1 MNLAFGRLNTRRIYA
16 LVVLKVRSDE
26 VVNDKGLKAA
36 VLGFPIAHSLS
47 PVLHA
52 KAFDLLGIAGSY
64 EAIEVASG
72 ALDEFLHNQG
82 ANYDYLSLTMPLK
95 EEVLAIAETSGIS
108 VDDLALRIQSVNTL
122 VRNDSRWF
130 ATSTDGS
137 GFVKALANSGYDHFS
152 SVLILGAGGTARA
165 VAGALDEIA
174 DHVAIMGRSERRN
187 VGMAACFQKL
197 EPDFISWDNQI
208 ELRDFD
214 LIVNT
219 TPSGAADL
227 VAENIPSKVEGLLFD
242 VLYMPWP
249 TLMARRWSDG
259 GGKVISGL
267 ELLLYQGIDQIN
279 IVYPLGQKIIDSEL
293 RLALNNAAK

>member
-1 MNLAFGRLNTRRIYA
+1 M
-16 LVVLKVRSDE
+16 
-26 VVNDKGLKAA
+26 NDKSLKAA

-72 ALDEFLHNQG
+72 GLADFLKSQG

-95 EEVLAIAETSGIS
+95 EEVLVIAESSGIT
-108 VDDLALRIQSVNTL
+108 VDELALRIQSVNTL
-122 VRNDSRWF
+122 VRYGSGWS

-137 GFVKALANSGYDHFS
+137 GFVKALANAGYDHFN

-174 DHVAIMGRSERRN
+174 DSVAIMGRSVRRN
-187 VGMAACFQKL
+187 VGIAACFTKL
-197 EPDFISWDNQI
+197 APEFISWDDQI
-208 ELRDFD
+208 DLRNFD

-227 VAENIPSKVEGLLFD
+227 VAENIPFKVEGLLFD
-242 VLYMPWP
+242 VLYKPWP
-249 TLMARRWSDG
+249 TLLARRWSDA

-279 IVYPLGQKIIDSEL
+279 AVYPLGQKIIDSEL
-293 RLALNNAAK
+293 RLALNNVSK

>member
-1 MNLAFGRLNTRRIYA
+1 M
-16 LVVLKVRSDE
+16 
-26 VVNDKGLKAA
+26 NDKRLKAA

-72 ALDEFLHNQG
+72 GLAEFLKSQG

-95 EEVLAIAETSGIS
+95 EEVLVIAESSGIT
-108 VDDLALRIQSVNTL
+108 VDELALRIQSVNTL
-122 VRNDSRWF
+122 VRNGSGWS

-137 GFVKALANSGYDHFS
+137 GFVKALANAGYDHFN

-174 DHVAIMGRSERRN
+174 DSVAIMGRSVRRN
-187 VGMAACFQKL
+187 VGIAACFTKL
-197 EPDFISWDNQI
+197 APEFISWDDQI
-208 ELRDFD
+208 DLRNFD

-227 VAENIPSKVEGLLFD
+227 VAENIPFKVEGLLFD
-242 VLYMPWP
+242 VLYKPWP
-249 TLMARRWSDG
+249 TLLARRWSDA

-279 IVYPLGQKIIDSEL
+279 AVYPLGQKIIDSEL
-293 RLALNNAAK
+293 RLALNNASK

>member
-1 MNLAFGRLNTRRIYA
+1 M
-16 LVVLKVRSDE
+16 
-26 VVNDKGLKAA
+26 NDKSLKAA

-72 ALDEFLHNQG
+72 GLADFLKSQG
-82 ANYDYLSLTMPLK
+82 AKYDYLSLTMPLK
-95 EEVLAIAETSGIS
+95 EEVLVIAESSGIT
-108 VDDLALRIQSVNTL
+108 VDELALRIQSVNTL
-122 VRNDSRWF
+122 VRKGSGWS

-137 GFVKALANSGYDHFS
+137 GFVKALANAGYDHFN

-174 DHVAIMGRSERRN
+174 DSVAIMGRSVRRN
-187 VGMAACFQKL
+187 VGIAACFTKL
-197 EPDFISWDNQI
+197 APEFISWDDQI
-208 ELRDFD
+208 DLRNFD

-227 VAENIPSKVEGLLFD
+227 VAENIPFKVEGLLFD
-242 VLYMPWP
+242 VLYKPWP
-249 TLMARRWSDG
+249 TLLARRWSDA

-279 IVYPLGQKIIDSEL
+279 AVYPLGQKIIDSEL
-293 RLALNNAAK
+293 RLALNNASK

>member
-1 MNLAFGRLNTRRIYA
+1 M
-16 LVVLKVRSDE
+16 SD
-26 VVNDKGLKAA
+26 KSLKAA

-47 PVLHA
+47 PVLHT

-72 ALDEFLHNQG
+72 GLADFLKSQG

-95 EEVLAIAETSGIS
+95 EEVLVIAESSGIT
-108 VDDLALRIQSVNTL
+108 VDELALRIQSVNTL
-122 VRNDSRWF
+122 VRKGSSWS

-137 GFVKALANSGYDHFS
+137 GFVKALANAGYDHFN

-174 DHVAIMGRSERRN
+174 DSVAIMGRSVRRN
-187 VGMAACFQKL
+187 VGIAACFTKL
-197 EPDFISWDNQI
+197 APEFISWDDQI
-208 ELRDFD
+208 DLRNFD

-227 VAENIPSKVEGLLFD
+227 VAENIPFKVEGLLFD
-242 VLYMPWP
+242 VLYKPWP
-249 TLMARRWSDG
+249 TLLARRWSDA

-279 IVYPLGQKIIDSEL
+279 AVYPLGQKIIDSEL
-293 RLALNNAAK
+293 RLALNNASK

>member
-1 MNLAFGRLNTRRIYA
+1 MSGDN
-16 LVVLKVRSDE
+16 
-26 VVNDKGLKAA
+26 LKAA

-64 EAIEVASG
+64 EAIEVRSG
-72 ALDEFLHNQG
+72 GLAEFLKSEN
-82 ANYDYLSLTMPLK
+82 ANLDYLSLTMPLK
-95 EEVLAIAETSGIS
+95 EEVLVIAESSDIEI
-108 VDDLALRIQSVNTL
+108 DDLALRIQSVNTL
-122 VRNDSRWF
+122 VRKDSGWI

-137 GFVKALANSGYDHFS
+137 GFIKALANAGYDHFN

-174 DHVAIMGRSERRN
+174 EKVAIMGRSVRRN
-187 VGMAACFQKL
+187 AGIAACFTKVSPEFL
-197 EPDFISWDNQI
+197 AWDDQI
-208 ELRDFD
+208 DLRKFD
-214 LIVNT
+214 LVVNT

-227 VAENIPSKVEGLLFD
+227 VADNIPSKVEGLLFD
-242 VLYMPWP
+242 VLYKPWP
-249 TLMARRWSDG
+249 TLIARRWSDG

-279 IVYPLGQKIIDSEL
+279 LVHPLGQKIIDSEL
-293 RLALNNAAK
+293 RVALNNAAR

>member
-1 MNLAFGRLNTRRIYA
+1 M
-16 LVVLKVRSDE
+16 
-26 VVNDKGLKAA
+26 NDKSLKAA

-72 ALDEFLHNQG
+72 GLADFLKSQG

-95 EEVLAIAETSGIS
+95 EEVLVIAESSGIT
-108 VDDLALRIQSVNTL
+108 VDELALRIQSVNTL
-122 VRNDSRWF
+122 VRKGSGWS

-137 GFVKALANSGYDHFS
+137 GFVKALANAGYDHFN

-165 VAGALDEIA
+165 VAGALDEIT
-174 DHVAIMGRSERRN
+174 DSVAIMGRSVRRN
-187 VGMAACFQKL
+187 VGIAACFTKL
-197 EPDFISWDNQI
+197 APEFISWDDQI
-208 ELRDFD
+208 DLRNFD

-227 VAENIPSKVEGLLFD
+227 VAENIPFKVEGLLFD
-242 VLYMPWP
+242 VLYKPWP
-249 TLMARRWSDG
+249 TLLARRWSDA

-279 IVYPLGQKIIDSEL
+279 AVYPLGQKIIDSEL
-293 RLALNNAAK
+293 RLALNNASK

>member
-1 MNLAFGRLNTRRIYA
+1 M
-16 LVVLKVRSDE
+16 
-26 VVNDKGLKAA
+26 NDKSLKAA

-72 ALDEFLHNQG
+72 GLADFLKSQG

-95 EEVLAIAETSGIS
+95 EEVLVIAESSGIT
-108 VDDLALRIQSVNTL
+108 VDELALRIQSVNTL
-122 VRNDSRWF
+122 VRNGSGWS

-137 GFVKALANSGYDHFS
+137 GFVKALANAGYDHFN

-174 DHVAIMGRSERRN
+174 DSVAIMGRSVRRN
-187 VGMAACFQKL
+187 VGIAACFTKL
-197 EPDFISWDNQI
+197 APEFISWDDQI
-208 ELRDFD
+208 DLRNFD

-227 VAENIPSKVEGLLFD
+227 VAENIPFKVEGLLFD
-242 VLYMPWP
+242 VLYKPWP
-249 TLMARRWSDG
+249 TLLARRWSDA

-279 IVYPLGQKIIDSEL
+279 AVYPLGQKIIDSEL
-293 RLALNNAAK
+293 RLALNNASK

>member
-1 MNLAFGRLNTRRIYA
+1 M
-16 LVVLKVRSDE
+16 
-26 VVNDKGLKAA
+26 NDKNLKAA

-72 ALDEFLHNQG
+72 GLAEFLKSQG
-82 ANYDYLSLTMPLK
+82 ADYDYLSLTMPLK
-95 EEVLAIAETSGIS
+95 EEVLVIAESSGIT
-108 VDDLALRIQSVNTL
+108 VDELALRIQSVNTL
-122 VRNDSRWF
+122 VRNGSGWS

-137 GFVKALANSGYDHFS
+137 GFVKALANAGYDHFN

-174 DHVAIMGRSERRN
+174 DSVAIMGRSVRRN
-187 VGMAACFQKL
+187 VGIAACFTKL
-197 EPDFISWDNQI
+197 APEFISWDDQI
-208 ELRDFD
+208 DLRNFD

-227 VAENIPSKVEGLLFD
+227 VAENIPFKVEGLLFD
-242 VLYMPWP
+242 VLYKPWP
-249 TLMARRWSDG
+249 TLLARRWSDA

-279 IVYPLGQKIIDSEL
+279 AVYPLGQKIIDSEL
-293 RLALNNAAK
+293 RLALNNASK